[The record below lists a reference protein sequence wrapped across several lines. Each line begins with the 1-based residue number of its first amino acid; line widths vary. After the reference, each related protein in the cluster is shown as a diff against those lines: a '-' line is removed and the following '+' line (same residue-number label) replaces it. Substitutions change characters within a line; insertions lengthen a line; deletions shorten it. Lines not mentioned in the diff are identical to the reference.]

1 MRMLTGDL
9 ACQPNIEYWRRYNPS
24 SVQYQERGKKPPI
37 QLSFC
42 DMQCCPW
49 NPDTYLNVFLISRH
63 WVWLHGAPVSSISRL
78 SLLNYGATSIQKVLY
93 RTVEASL
100 PSSVTIYLLCEA
112 LIKISFRL
120 KKNVVCDIF
129 SYIENVNLIQSI
141 CQVSMKMM

>member
-1 MRMLTGDL
+1 MLLYQLAPFSQPVHTFWHPTLVDKGGDK
-9 ACQPNIEYWRRYNPS
+9 S
-24 SVQYQERGKKPPI
+24 
-37 QLSFC
+37 
-42 DMQCCPW
+42 CPW
-49 NPDTYLNVFLISRH
+49 NPDTYLNVFLICRH